1 VSVVESLLSPEA
13 RLTATEVEIA
23 SAPRAS
29 LARLLLTMV
38 AGATVSAVAVYAGT
52 RWLTTAWNFDLGFVP
67 AFVDRIDPL
76 RATLFTMIGGPLLL
90 ALAFTLVAPLFGQP
104 RRPHAALAVA
114 VIGMMP
120 IYVVGALMF
129 FMPAVLLLLLAFFV
143 SCFRWGHG
151 AQRLLGVPHGEV
163 AEFIAITLIAA
174 SVALQIAGA
183 LLADLM

>member
-1 VSVVESLLSPEA
+1 MSLVDALLAPDA
-13 RLTATEVEIA
+13 RLDTTAGEIA
-23 SAPRAS
+23 RAPRAN
-29 LARLLLTMV
+29 LARLLLTMLV
-38 AGATVSAVAVYAGT
+38 GASVSAVAVYAGT

-90 ALAFTLVAPLFGQP
+90 ALAFTLVAPFFGQP

-114 VIGMMP
+114 VIGMTP

-129 FMPAVLLLLLAFFV
+129 FMPAVLLMLLAFFA

-174 SVALQIAGA
+174 SVALQITGA
-183 LLADLM
+183 VLADLM